1 MDDGLLPPIV
11 ENEALCPVCR
21 TRYVTSY
28 RQGNI
33 RVNSDHG
40 CPCCEAAAGERRQAR
55 RTPKKASTRHDRS
68 YGAA

>member
-11 ENEALCPVCR
+11 ESEVVCPLCC

-33 RVNSDHG
+33 RVSSG
-40 CPCCEAAAGERRQAR
+40 QRCPRCEAAAGERRQAR
-55 RTPKKASTRHDRS
+55 HAPKKASPRHDRT
-68 YGAA
+68 YDAA